1 MMDLPDIRFE
11 LVEGTRIARVAGEVD
26 TSNAWSV
33 SRTIREVMSNEDR
46 RLVLDLS
53 GVSYL
58 DSAGVRMLFELRR
71 ILHQH
76 GQELVLVVPEG
87 APIRRTLDVSA
98 VLGTIPVVESP
109 DAARS

>member
-11 LVEGTRIARVAGEVD
+11 IAEGTRIARVVGEVD
-26 TSNAWSV
+26 TSNAWAV
-33 SRTIREVMSNEDR
+33 SRTIREAMSNQDL

-71 ILHQH
+71 ILHEH
-76 GQELVLVVPEG
+76 GQELVLVVPER

-98 VLGTIPVVESP
+98 VLGTIRVVESP
-109 DAARS
+109 DAARP